1 MIRSYIFRRATIL
14 NKFYERVS
22 SRTMSQ
28 RLQFITR
35 FVRFARYRSS
45 NRTHFND
52 RFRKTRIQGRRS
64 LGTIT
69 SVCDEKIEIC
79 FTSPVTCSTTLHEK
93 PRILLLLFILL
104 CYPESFDEKLISN
117 LLYYEIQGRNQS
129 FSNIPSRKN
138 IGLHVRKEK
147 EILAQRRMERQ
158 KVPLGTIRKF
168 NKKKKIHLLVLLLK
182 KRKRKNWKKKDGKI
196 KKREK
201 FV

>member
-129 FSNIPSRKN
+129 FSNIPLRKN

-168 NKKKKIHLLVLLLK
+168 NKKKKYVY
-182 KRKRKNWKKKDGKI
+182 
-196 KKREK
+196 
-201 FV
+201 